1 MIVGRLFGCL
11 TVVFRLYEGS
21 QAFDGRLS
29 SAVSRS
35 YFVCMREARRLTVV
49 CLRLSLGFC
58 SFVGRLSVI
67 SDLLIVCPSS
77 YGCLSVASRLSVG
90 RRTVVRQLPVG
101 RL

>member
-21 QAFDGRLS
+21 QALDGR
-29 SAVSRS
+29 
-35 YFVCMREARRLTVV
+35 

-90 RRTVVRQLPVG
+90 RRTVVRQLQVS